1 MCLCLWIREYYS
13 ERSVSS
19 TDLIID
25 FGNLYDEIELSGG
38 DGGPFTPSTIA
49 DYGAFRQMY
58 PDVEAPSSTSSGHA
72 LGPWRPDLLSTG
84 VQHMPHGF
92 GSLPPSSGLD
102 QPPLTSPYVPGYG
115 RYPVTRV
122 SATRPVYVT
131 GTVAPTYTTSSHY
144 GVGTVSAPAPAGA
157 STLHRRPRMSLAG
170 SQVDVTA
177 LLAQRARLDQT
188 LASLVSAILF
198 YCPLILKVL

>member
-1 MCLCLWIREYYS
+1 MEFYS

-25 FGNLYDEIELSGG
+25 FGSLYDEIELSG

-49 DYGAFRQMY
+49 DYSAFRQVY
-58 PDVEAPSSTSSGHA
+58 PGVEAPSSTSSGHA
-72 LGPWRPDLLSTG
+72 HGPWRHDHFPTE

-92 GSLPPSSGLD
+92 GSLPSFSGLD
-102 QPPLTSPYVPGYG
+102 QPPLTSPYVPGNV

-122 SATRPVYVT
+122 SATLPVYTT

-144 GVGTVSAPAPAGA
+144 GAGTVSAPAPAGA
-157 STLHRRPRMSLAG
+157 GTLHRRPRMSLAG
-170 SQVDVTA
+170 SQVDVSA

-198 YCPLILKVL
+198 YCSLILKVL